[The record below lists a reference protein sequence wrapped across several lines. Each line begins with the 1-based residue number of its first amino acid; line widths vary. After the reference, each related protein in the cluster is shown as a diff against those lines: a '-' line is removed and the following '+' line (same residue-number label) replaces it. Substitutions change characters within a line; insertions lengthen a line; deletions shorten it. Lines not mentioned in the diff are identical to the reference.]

1 MLDIVILHFFMD
13 GAIQVC
19 QAEGICDVKS
29 VLVPEEREFTCQ
41 ECIQG
46 LEYIEALLKDPL
58 FIDQMIVRI
67 EEV

>member
-1 MLDIVILHFFMD
+1 MLDVVVLHFFMD
-13 GAIQVC
+13 GAIERC
-19 QAEGICDVKS
+19 QAMGLCDVKS

-46 LEYIEALLKDPL
+46 GEYIEAILKDPL
-58 FIDQMIVRI
+58 FIDQAVLRL